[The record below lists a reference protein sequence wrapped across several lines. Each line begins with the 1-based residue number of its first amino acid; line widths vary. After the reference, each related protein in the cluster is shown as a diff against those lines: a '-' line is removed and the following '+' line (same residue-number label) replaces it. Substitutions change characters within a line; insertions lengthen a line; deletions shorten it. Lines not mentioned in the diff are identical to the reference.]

1 MPKTKSARVY
11 LNKQKDLL
19 PLPNL
24 IQIQLDSYNWFV
36 KEGLKEL
43 FEEISPIEDFTGKK
57 YALSFGEYH
66 FEEPKVTEAQA
77 KEKNIS
83 FEASL
88 RAKIELVNKETGE
101 VKHQEIFLG
110 DFPVMTER
118 GTFIINGVERVVV
131 SQLVRSPGVFFTTP
145 ESGNND
151 FFGAKI
157 IPSRGAWLEVETG
170 ANGVMYVK
178 IDRKRKLPVTTLLR
192 AFGFGTDD
200 EIKALFKEID
210 TGEVRFIDETLAK
223 DPASS
228 MAEGLME
235 VYKRIRPGDL
245 ATVENSKSLID
256 SMFFDFKRY
265 DFSKVGRYKI
275 NKRLGMD
282 VPNTPE
288 NRTLRRE
295 DFVEILREIIR
306 MSNAGAPSE
315 DIDHLANRRLKM
327 VGELM
332 QTKFRVGILRME
344 RIVKDRMS
352 VADPDAIVPGQLINV
367 RPIVAAVK
375 EFFASHQLSQFMDQ
389 VNPLAEIVHKRRLNA
404 MGPGGLS
411 RERAGFEVRDVHR
424 THYGRIC
431 PIETPEGPNIGLV
444 STLASFAQVNEYGFI
459 ESPYLKVINHVEP
472 KKAAGEVLRS
482 IVKDKS
488 GNAVGK
494 AGDKITDAMVK
505 KLVAAGIETVPVRAR
520 VTKEIVYLDAYDEE
534 KAVIAQADTP
544 TDEDGYFKANR
555 VSVRGIGGEADEELA
570 DNVNYMDVSSK
581 QTVSVSAALIP
592 FLEHDNAK
600 RALMAANMQRQAVA
614 LVRPEAPIIGTGIEA
629 RAAEDSGQVVLA
641 EGDGEVTSSTA
652 ESVSVKYKT
661 GEKAYELQNFV
672 RSNQGSSIHQR
683 AVATKGDKVKKGDVL
698 IDGMSTVNGELAL
711 GQNLLVAFM
720 PFDGLNYEDA
730 IIISQRLVQDDRYTS
745 IHIETHQIDVRDTKL
760 GPEQVTRDIANV
772 SEESLKDL
780 DENGIVRIGAE
791 VSAGDILV
799 GKITPKGE
807 TDLSSE
813 ERLLRAIFGEKARD
827 VKDTSLRLP
836 NGAMG
841 KVVGIK
847 ILSREAGDDLPAGV
861 MQQIYVA
868 VAQLRKVS
876 VGDKMAGRHGDKGV
890 ISKILPVEDMPYL
903 EDGTPVDIILNTLG
917 VGTRMNLGQILETHL
932 GWAAAALGY
941 TVATPVFGGVKIEQI
956 KEELKKAGLPEDGK
970 VQLFHGFTGE
980 PFAEKTTVGYKYM
993 LKLHHMVDDKI
1004 HARSTGP
1011 YAMVT
1016 QQPLGGKAQMGGQ
1029 RFGEMEV
1036 WALEAYGAANT
1047 LQEILTIKSDDVIGR
1062 SKAYE
1067 SIIKNEPIKG
1077 PRIPESFNVLVKE
1090 LQSLSLAV
1098 ELEKIGGAEVDAE
1111 EIISRATEKEATDLG
1126 NEELLQGGEG
1136 VKDSA
1141 VVDLSGDAAEDDFE
1155 ALAQKSEPTAAD
1167 LDEVTLTEEG
1177 EL

>member
-1 MPKTKSARVY
+1 M
-11 LNKQKDLL
+11 
-19 PLPNL
+19 
-24 IQIQLDSYNWFV
+24 
-36 KEGLKEL
+36 
-43 FEEISPIEDFTGKK
+43 
-57 YALSFGEYH
+57 
-66 FEEPKVTEAQA
+66 
-77 KEKNIS
+77 
-83 FEASL
+83 
-88 RAKIELVNKETGE
+88 
-101 VKHQEIFLG
+101 
-110 DFPVMTER
+110 
-118 GTFIINGVERVVV
+118 
-131 SQLVRSPGVFFTTP
+131 
-145 ESGNND
+145 
-151 FFGAKI
+151 
-157 IPSRGAWLEVETG
+157 
-170 ANGVMYVK
+170 
-178 IDRKRKLPVTTLLR
+178 
-192 AFGFGTDD
+192 
-200 EIKALFKEID
+200 
-210 TGEVRFIDETLAK
+210 
-223 DPASS
+223 
-228 MAEGLME
+228 
-235 VYKRIRPGDL
+235 
-245 ATVENSKSLID
+245 
-256 SMFFDFKRY
+256 
-265 DFSKVGRYKI
+265 
-275 NKRLGMD
+275 
-282 VPNTPE
+282 
-288 NRTLRRE
+288 
-295 DFVEILREIIR
+295 
-306 MSNAGAPSE
+306 
-315 DIDHLANRRLKM
+315 
-327 VGELM
+327 
-332 QTKFRVGILRME
+332 
-344 RIVKDRMS
+344 
-352 VADPDAIVPGQLINV
+352 
-367 RPIVAAVK
+367 
-375 EFFASHQLSQFMDQ
+375 
-389 VNPLAEIVHKRRLNA
+389 
-404 MGPGGLS
+404 
-411 RERAGFEVRDVHR
+411 
-424 THYGRIC
+424 
-431 PIETPEGPNIGLV
+431 
-444 STLASFAQVNEYGFI
+444 
-459 ESPYLKVINHVEP
+459 
-472 KKAAGEVLRS
+472 
-482 IVKDKS
+482 
-488 GNAVGK
+488 
-494 AGDKITDAMVK
+494 
-505 KLVAAGIETVPVRAR
+505 
-520 VTKEIVYLDAYDEE
+520 
-534 KAVIAQADTP
+534 
-544 TDEDGYFKANR
+544 
-555 VSVRGIGGEADEELA
+555 
-570 DNVNYMDVSSK
+570 
-581 QTVSVSAALIP
+581 
-592 FLEHDNAK
+592 
-600 RALMAANMQRQAVA
+600 
-614 LVRPEAPIIGTGIEA
+614 
-629 RAAEDSGQVVLA
+629 
-641 EGDGEVTSSTA
+641 
-652 ESVSVKYKT
+652 
-661 GEKAYELQNFV
+661 
-672 RSNQGSSIHQR
+672 
-683 AVATKGDKVKKGDVL
+683 KKGDVL

-1136 VKDSA
+1136 VKDNA
-1141 VVDLSGDAAEDDFE
+1141 VVDLSGDASEDDFE